1 VPARHEAR
9 ERTSEIVR
17 RRLPHERAPTGSGL
31 HDAEQLERAE
41 SLADRSARY
50 LELLCELSL
59 RWKLVPRAQVASF
72 EESLD
77 LLDDALVE
85 AAPADRLDDGQ
96 GAYLPTKSLWSGG
109 QTRCLGE
116 RTAVGGRR
124 QLAVPD

>member
-1 VPARHEAR
+1 M
-9 ERTSEIVR
+9 ERLRQVVGADPTD
-17 RRLPHERAPTGSGL
+17 ERAAARARL
-31 HDAEQLERAE
+31 DDAEELERAE

-59 RWKLVPRAQVASF
+59 RWKLVPRAQVTSF